1 MNADEVVGGTYICR
15 RIANENSLKD
25 GDSFTVSPCGA
36 SESYELKVA
45 WVIRSVTKNIV
56 ITPAYAETLG
66 ISYRID
72 SVYTLT
78 DKADIVQDSAIKSVQ
93 SKQMIVDSFD
103 TFTEL
108 MDMMVVIL
116 ILGAALLGIVVLYNL
131 GVITGLPADQRRIF

>member
-25 GDSFTVSPCGA
+25 GDSFTVSPCGS